1 MLAISTIFSK
11 NSKKRKKTSKK
22 EILWHGVLLCVLV
35 DRKNNKHD
43 FCQTLQKIT
52 SQKGLS
58 SINIYGLQV
67 KRPIYD
73 HFRDI
78 VCDNVPIFDT
88 YVYLGMGNN
97 VTELSFL
104 NYFYKYYFSFSKCQK

>member
-1 MLAISTIFSK
+1 MFSN
-11 NSKKRKKTSKK
+11 NSKKIKKISKK

-35 DRKNNKHD
+35 DRKNYKLD

-58 SINIYGLQV
+58 SINIYGFQV
-67 KRPIYD
+67 KRLIYD
-73 HFRDI
+73 HFHDI
-78 VCDNVPIFDT
+78 VCDNVPIFGT

-97 VTELSFL
+97 VTELSFFKL
-104 NYFYKYYFSFSKCQK
+104 YL